1 MPKGMWASTCFL
13 ATNARWMINAEAA
26 PKNTTGNRGNGTTAD
41 QTPCDRITVPTPD
54 AQATTASATS
64 IPFCQLESALT
75 DPESSKH
82 QNRKSQSA
90 VSAGIVKERH
100 GRVLFAGSSTND
112 LSRSTQF
119 GASFLSIAICI
130 DLRQEFRQ
138 RGGLRA
144 MGEHG
149 QVQRV
154 PPEQTLVPVSQVFPF
169 GLQPVRALVLGVGAL
184 ALGIG
189 TLLSIELGPQQ
200 PEVLGFG
207 DLGNRHPARRVQLA
221 RARSLRPRHPS
232 HGTPRGTPW
241 PPLPPCMP
249 MPYHHERQ
257 PPRAT
262 RACMHGIPHEV
273 KETLTY
279 AGMAAPPPT

>member
-1 MPKGMWASTCFL
+1 
-13 ATNARWMINAEAA
+13 
-26 PKNTTGNRGNGTTAD
+26 
-41 QTPCDRITVPTPD
+41 
-54 AQATTASATS
+54 
-64 IPFCQLESALT
+64 
-75 DPESSKH
+75 
-82 QNRKSQSA
+82 
-90 VSAGIVKERH
+90 
-100 GRVLFAGSSTND
+100 LFAGSSTND

-232 HGTPRGTPW
+232 HGTPRGTPA
-241 PPLPPCMP
+241 PPCMP

-273 KETLTY
+273 KETPCMDFFSHMQAWRPPHPHEKKLTTT
-279 AGMAAPPPT
+279 GTGGQVWVGELGLMHTPLLTENGNIGFQSQPSRFF